1 MITTSANYKTAIK
14 AVSREIRAY
23 LKFNGSTIYR
33 GVDGLV
39 SINWNAQLFDKER
52 FCVNCA
58 NAAYIEA
65 EMYGEPIQNLESA
78 YVEAYIGVVLEYKSA
93 KPSGSIE
100 DDTADVEY
108 VKLGRFDVTEVVR
121 KNGKVMISAYDRM
134 AKLSENYVTT
144 VTPTDDG
151 YSKSAIVTDIKNQC
165 GLTWSQSFSGYVP
178 EIVNSTMRDQ
188 LCWLYGSTTS
198 TGQSLM
204 LSRDGT
210 TVISKVIVG
219 QTALNYTIDESTTY
233 LDGLNDQPSFTITSY
248 SASDGENTY
257 SYGSG
262 AGVEVYNPYISSAT
276 ANSTY
281 NSIKNFSYTP
291 MVLEFRGDPA
301 IELGDILTVTSGN
314 NSYSV
319 VVMKMA
325 TVFNG
330 GLKTTIYCYG
340 NTEEWD
346 AISNSPTGAR
356 IIQTENMVRIEAA
369 RATEAEGE
377 LAASITTTADG
388 ILSTVSQTY
397 QAQANAAVVN
407 LLPSVYYR
415 ENDSGKTWVNNGVTW
430 TVNNDGSVTATGTA
444 TGAVSDYYLSSS
456 SATDSVPWIIVD
468 PAKKHILSGGINSNA
483 YIATGYIANPGDTW
497 AWATSSSSA
506 TGTATIP
513 LGAKYLRVF
522 LRIAQGYAI
531 PTGGVTFYPMLEVG
545 DTAHPYVS
553 THNGTGALENRMVSA
568 ESAIVQNANDI
579 TLKVSESDVTGNYVI
594 GKINLNSTTAT
605 IAAEHINL
613 QGAVRIS
620 SLNSDAQAATLNS
633 NIVVGGRNYFKY
645 SNDTSKYRSYAPT
658 GYNVAVVDL
667 WENMVVGKTYTITIW
682 GDAPTVSNKSE
693 TWYACYWGG
702 GNISL
707 GRIYISNGVGHIT
720 FVAPNTTSTEEN
732 NAWINIYN
740 TPPFETGQ
748 TRTASI
754 TAVKLEEGN
763 KSTDWSPAPE
773 DTDSA
778 ISTAQ
783 TTANTAI
790 ANTPVVNILPSVYY
804 RENQSGKTVLSYGI
818 TWTVNADGSVTAS
831 GTATAN
837 TNYNLSL
844 DSATANVPWIQI
856 DPSKQHTMSGVPNVT
871 GCHYRVQVFD
881 SSGTAVAT
889 YQIDTESGNGIKRT
903 IPSGYYYA
911 YAYLRIVSGTV
922 LPSGGVTF
930 KPMLEVGDTAHAYVS
945 THNGTGAIMAAAV
958 ASTVSCYY
966 RSTTST
972 TPTIST
978 STSIGTSAST
988 DNSWEYVMPYPKK
1001 NAYFFTCEKY
1011 THADGSISFST
1022 VRSLSN
1028 ADYTSKWCSS
1038 SDSTY
1043 IDGGNIYTGTV
1054 NANAIK
1060 ANETFTQKLYATD
1073 FNLTGGSVNIQTAS
1087 STEDKIVLNYS
1098 TESTHISAHGFQA
1111 INTSVTYGDPD
1122 RAVLLSYDGLR
1133 GSDIKVSSTPS
1144 YVQGFYLYDGHLTLR
1159 AAIDSNTSY
1168 NQISLNATDGTIFV
1182 YHARNKYSALMW
1194 PDSNGAGR
1202 FVLGDGTSTLWRT
1215 ELTNSGLVFR
1225 NSSDAVTASYPADG
1239 FPLTTHTA
1247 NWVCTTDWTE
1257 ALSFTLAKGDYLIEL
1272 YHQYSNVR
1280 PWGIGMATYSGTNF
1294 YWTMR
1299 EDVASLSDGPSGY
1312 NAAVSIV
1319 SAYIHL
1325 SANTTYHV
1333 FAKTQYASTLTNK
1346 ITAYVKQIP

>member
-144 VTPTDDG
+144 VTPTDSG

-248 SASDGENTY
+248 TANAGENTY

-262 AGVEVYNPYISSAT
+262 AGVECYNPYITSTIAS
-276 ANSTY
+276 NTY
-281 NSIKNFSYTP
+281 NFIKNFSYTP
-291 MVLEFRGDPA
+291 MTLEFRGDPA

-356 IIQTENMVRIEAA
+356 IIRTEEMVRIEAA
-369 RATEAEGE
+369 RASEAEGE
-377 LAASITTTADG
+377 LAASITTTAEG
-388 ILSTVSQTY
+388 ILSTVSENYETIAGA
-397 QAQANAAVVN
+397 AQMQ
-407 LLPSVYYR
+407 S
-415 ENDSGKTWVNNGVTW
+415 EID
-430 TVNNDGSVTATGTA
+430 
-444 TGAVSDYYLSSS
+444 
-456 SATDSVPWIIVD
+456 
-468 PAKKHILSGGINSNA
+468 
-483 YIATGYIANPGDTW
+483 
-497 AWATSSSSA
+497 
-506 TGTATIP
+506 
-513 LGAKYLRVF
+513 
-522 LRIAQGYAI
+522 
-531 PTGGVTFYPMLEVG
+531 
-545 DTAHPYVS
+545 
-553 THNGTGALENRMVSA
+553 
-568 ESAIVQNANDI
+568 QNAQNI
-579 TLKVSESDVTGNYVI
+579 ALKVSTSDYNGQTII
-594 GKINLNSTTAT
+594 GKINLDPSSAT
-605 IAAEHINL
+605 IAASHINL
-613 QGAVRIS
+613 QGAVSIS

-645 SNDTSKYRSYAPT
+645 SNDTSQWPYSPTSYL
-658 GYNVAVVDL
+658 VAKVNL
-667 WENMVVGKTYTITIW
+667 WENMVKGHTYTITIW
-682 GDAPTVSNKSE
+682 GDAPTVTGKSE

-720 FVAPNTTSTEEN
+720 FVAPNTTSTEAN

-740 TPPFETGQ
+740 TPPSVSGATY
-748 TRTASI
+748 TASI

-773 DTDSA
+773 DTNAA

-783 TTANTAI
+783 GTADSAI
-790 ANTPVVNILPSVYY
+790 ANAAIVNILPSVYR
-804 RENQSGKTVLSYGI
+804 REATSGSTWTYNGI
-818 TWTVNADGSVTAS
+818 TWVVNADGSVTAS
-831 GTATAN
+831 GTATGISDY
-837 TNYNLSL
+837 TLSYA
-844 DSATANVPWIQI
+844 DASSPVPWIPI
-856 DPSKQHTMSGVPNVT
+856 DTTKKHTISGAPNT
-871 GCHYRVQVFD
+871 AGCYIRVVLYSQSGIGQNTYETTTSTVIPAGQYYRYAYVYLRIT
-881 SSGTAVAT
+881 SGTA
-889 YQIDTESGNGIKRT
+889 
-903 IPSGYYYA
+903 
-911 YAYLRIVSGTV
+911 
-922 LPSGGVTF
+922 LPTGGVTF
-930 KPMLEVGDTAHAYVS
+930 YPMFEVGDTAHAYVS
-945 THNGTGAIMAAAV
+945 THNGSGAIMTAAI

-988 DNSWEYVMPYPKK
+988 DNAWEYVMPYPKK
-1001 NAYFFTCEKY
+1001 NAYFFTCERY

-1168 NQISLNATDGTIFV
+1168 NQISLNATDGSIFV

-1215 ELTNSGLVFR
+1215 QLDNTGLTFR
-1225 NSSDAVTASYPADG
+1225 NSSDAVTASYPATG
-1239 FPLTTHTA
+1239 FPVTEYSATWT
-1247 NWVCTTDWTE
+1247 CTTSWSE
-1257 ALSFTLAKGDYLIEL
+1257 ALSFTLDPGDYLIEASQT
-1272 YHQYSNVR
+1272 YNNGR
-1280 PWGIGMATYSGTNF
+1280 PSGIGFAALYGTIY
-1294 YWTMR
+1294 YWYAKT
-1299 EDVASLSDGPSGY
+1299 ESPTTTDAPSGY
-1312 NAAVSIV
+1312 TVSV
-1319 SAYIHL
+1319 ARASAYVHVT
-1325 SANTTYHV
+1325 SAFTLKV
-1333 FAKTQYASTLTNK
+1333 LAKTTNASKTNPVKAVVKK
-1346 ITAYVKQIP
+1346 IP